1 VVCVCRD
8 DGSVARSDRDR
19 DDDGRRTTTT
29 TTSMRAMKATT
40 SSRWVARDA
49 NGVDGWIR
57 FAI

>member
-1 VVCVCRD
+1 VCRD

-19 DDDGRRTTTT
+19 DDDGRRTTTTTTT